1 MKIGILTYQRAHNYG
16 ALLQAYALKT
26 FLSKKGHSVEIIDY
40 WPEYHNEDYKLIPY
54 FSSRRF
60 LGKAK
65 ALLLLLLGYDRIV
78 KRTNGYKQF
87 MSEQLNL
94 SDNPLYSSEKEM
106 KEIEY
111 DVVIYGS
118 DQIWRRSNYPLFK
131 GFSDVFFGAD
141 LIKVKRKITYAAS
154 MGVIDVDLKDKD
166 YLKRMLRNFNA
177 ISVREEELKLLV
189 DEIIEDNVS
198 LVLDPVFLLTKEE
211 WAKLNT
217 SAISLKQE
225 KYIFFYQLMPSKE
238 SIDFVQRLKEF
249 YGYKVIEIRGR
260 VEPLLFG
267 KRYFQTASPKNFLS
281 LIQNA
286 EIVVSTSFHGVAFSL
301 LFEKQFYALGMNNNS
316 GRVQSLLNKL
326 NISERLLT
334 TTNQIN
340 FEEKINY
347 QTVNLRKKELITQ
360 SQNYLIKTL
369 NNY

>member
-1 MKIGILTYQRAHNYG
+1 MKLGILTYQRAHNYG

-26 FLSKKGHSVEIIDY
+26 YLKSLGHQTEVIDY
-40 WPEYHNEDYKLIPY
+40 WPDYHKEDYTLIPY
-54 FSSRRF
+54 FKSRSF
-60 LGKAK
+60 LGKIK
-65 ALLLLLLGYDRIV
+65 AVMLLLLGYQRIV
-78 KRTNGYKQF
+78 TRTNGYKQF
-87 MSEQLNL
+87 MSQQLNL
-94 SDNPLYSSEKEM
+94 AENPLYSNEKEM

-111 DVVIYGS
+111 DTVVYGS
-118 DQIWRRSNYPLFK
+118 DQIWRRSNYPVFK

-141 LIKVKRKITYAAS
+141 LNKVKRKITYAAS

-166 YLKRMLRNFNA
+166 YLKRMLSNFNA

-189 DEIIEDNVS
+189 DEIIEDNVT
-198 LVLDPVFLLTKEE
+198 LVLDPVFLLAKEE
-211 WAKLNT
+211 WSKLNT
-217 SAISLKQE
+217 CAIPLNQD

-267 KRYFQTASPKNFLS
+267 NRYFQTASPIDFLS

-301 LFEKQFYALGMNNNS
+301 VFEKQFYALGMNNNS
-316 GRVQSLLNKL
+316 GRVQSLLHKL

-334 TTNQIN
+334 TTEQIN
-340 FEEKINY
+340 FDEKINY
-347 QTVNLRKKELITQ
+347 QNVNMRKQELITQ
-360 SQNYLIKTL
+360 SQNYLIRTL
-369 NNY
+369 NN

>member
-1 MKIGILTYQRAHNYG
+1 MKLGILTYQRAHNYG

-26 FLSKKGHSVEIIDY
+26 YLKSLGHQTEMIDY
-40 WPEYHNEDYKLIPY
+40 WPDYHKEDYALIPY
-54 FSSRRF
+54 FKSRSF
-60 LGKAK
+60 LGKIK
-65 ALLLLLLGYDRIV
+65 AILLFLLGYKRII
-78 KRTNGYKQF
+78 KRKNGYGQF
-87 MSEQLNL
+87 MSEHLNL
-94 SDNPLYSSEKEM
+94 SDNPLYSMEREM

-111 DVVIYGS
+111 DAVVYGS

-141 LIKVKRKITYAAS
+141 LIEVKRKITYGAS

-189 DEIIEDNVS
+189 DDIIEDNVS
-198 LVLDPVFLLTKEE
+198 LVLDPVFLLKKEE
-211 WAKLNT
+211 WAMLHT
-217 SAISLKQE
+217 RVIPFFQE

-238 SIDFVQRLKEF
+238 SIDFVQRLEEF
-249 YGYKVIEIRGR
+249 YGYKVVETRGR
-260 VEPLLFG
+260 VEPMLFG
-267 KRYFQTASPKNFLS
+267 NRYFQTASPLDFLM

-326 NISERLLT
+326 NISERLLAN
-334 TTNQIN
+334 TNQVS

-347 QTVNLRKKELITQ
+347 QSVNLRKQELISQ
-360 SQNYLIKTL
+360 SKNYLIRAL
-369 NNY
+369 NNF